1 MPHGRSGVD
10 DAMVMEEQSRPVWEG
25 RIADTALRVEVQPSG
40 RIVALWRAKGGGDR
54 RVVVNTVDELD
65 RSVLFQLMLTAPP
78 DQSRIPAEIRQAVD
92 QARVGLPDPANIPR
106 APRKKR
112 PARRPGSHRPRRRR

>member
-1 MPHGRSGVD
+1 MDEQQGGRT
-10 DAMVMEEQSRPVWEG
+10 VWQG
-25 RIADTALRVEVQPSG
+25 RIGDAPLRVDMLPSG
-40 RIVALWRAKGGGDR
+40 RIFAAWSIKGNERRA
-54 RVVVNTVDELD
+54 VVDSVQQLEQ
-65 RSVLFQLMLTAPP
+65 RVLFQLMLTAPP

>member
-1 MPHGRSGVD
+1 MLLGELVHTMMQEEARS
-10 DAMVMEEQSRPVWEG
+10 VWEG

-54 RVVVNTVDELD
+54 RVVVNTIEELE

-78 DQSRIPAEIRQAVD
+78 DQAGIPAQIAEAVD
-92 QARVGLPDPANIPR
+92 QARVGLPDPTSIPR

-112 PARRPGSHRPRRRR
+112 PSRRPGSHRPRRRR